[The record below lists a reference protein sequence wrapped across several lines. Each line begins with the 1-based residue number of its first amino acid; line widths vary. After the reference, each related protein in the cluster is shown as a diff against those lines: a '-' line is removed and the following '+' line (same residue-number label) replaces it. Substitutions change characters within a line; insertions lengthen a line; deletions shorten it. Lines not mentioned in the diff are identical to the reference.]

1 MARRRDC
8 NPPKVEPAPHHGRLD
23 LRLLHAHYRLAMK
36 LSVSG
41 ENAAER
47 LAIALGVAP
56 VPLVDTHMA
65 FLRARA
71 IMVATKLGVFEALA
85 AGPLS
90 SDAVADRCGTSP
102 AATPKL
108 LNALVACGYLRAV
121 KGDYVLTARART
133 WLLADSPQSVRDK
146 VLFEFFEWT
155 IVAGTEAFVRTG
167 RAHDLHLSDDEER
180 WGAYQRAMRVL
191 SRLAAP
197 EIVRRT
203 PLPRGATR
211 MLDIGGSHGCIP
223 AAMCRRH
230 PALSAVVLDLPAA
243 VRHAAPLLAA
253 EGLGARVVHR
263 EGDARVDDLGT
274 AEWDLIYIAQL
285 LHHFDEATNRALMQ
299 RVARALKPG
308 GYVAVV
314 ELVRPAA
321 PGDAGQVG
329 ALLDLYFALTSQS
342 GTWSIEEIAAWQ
354 RDAGLAPRR
363 TITLRTVPGA
373 AELVARKRE

>member
-1 MARRRDC
+1 
-8 NPPKVEPAPHHGRLD
+8 
-23 LRLLHAHYRLAMK
+23 MK

-41 ENAAER
+41 ETAAER
-47 LAIALGVAP
+47 LALALGMAP
-56 VPLVDTHMA
+56 VPLVETHMS

-85 AGPLS
+85 AGPLT
-90 SDAVADRCGTSP
+90 SDAIAGRCGTSP
-102 AATPKL
+102 SATPKL
-108 LNALVACGYLRAV
+108 LNALVACRYLRVAQ
-121 KGDYVLTARART
+121 GEYALTARART
-133 WLLADSPQSVRDK
+133 WLLADARQSVRDK

-155 IVAGTEAFVRTG
+155 IVEGTEGFVRTG
-167 RAHDLHLSDDEER
+167 RADDLHRSDDEER
-180 WGAYQRAMRVL
+180 WAAYQRAMRVL

-211 MLDIGGSHGCIP
+211 MLDIGGSHGVIP

-230 PALSAVVLDLPAA
+230 PALRAVVLDLPVA

-253 EGLGARVVHR
+253 EGLGDRVVHR

-274 AEWDLIYIAQL
+274 AEWDLIYISQL
-285 LHHFDEATNRALMQ
+285 LHHFDEATNRTLMQ

-314 ELVRPAA
+314 ELVRPSE
-321 PGDAGQVG
+321 PGGSGQVG
-329 ALLDLYFALTSQS
+329 ALLDLYFALTSRS
-342 GTWSIEEIAAWQ
+342 GTWSSDEIASWQ
-354 RDAGLAPRR
+354 RDAGLTPRR
-363 TITLRTVPGA
+363 PMTLRTVPGA
-373 AELVARKRE
+373 AELVARKR